1 MQKVKKVAH
10 TEWFRLKLMFQAD
23 RKVAALYVVVVGLYS
38 AIPLLSAWLWKLLV
52 DAFTQIYDSYSIKAD
67 VWIYLGLFL
76 TLQIVSS
83 LMMSANNMLTE
94 RINRASNCTL
104 NQMVMQKMAEVDMD
118 FLTIRRIRM
127 LYMLRSRVR
136 LIFPV
141 PSPMFFSVYL
151 NWLLCSHAWFSFYP
165 IIGLSESSL

>member
-1 MQKVKKVAH
+1 MQKVKQVAH
-10 TEWFRLKLMFQAD
+10 TEWFRLKLMFQAE
-23 RKVAALYVVVVGLYS
+23 RKVAVLYVVVVGLYS

-76 TLQIVSS
+76 TLQIVAS

-104 NQMVMQKMAEVDMD
+104 NQMVMQKMAEVDIVV
-118 FLTIRRIRM
+118 LQIK
-127 LYMLRSRVR
+127 
-136 LIFPV
+136 
-141 PSPMFFSVYL
+141 
-151 NWLLCSHAWFSFYP
+151 
-165 IIGLSESSL
+165 

>member
-76 TLQIVSS
+76 TLQI
-83 LMMSANNMLTE
+83 L
-94 RINRASNCTL
+94 
-104 NQMVMQKMAEVDMD
+104 
-118 FLTIRRIRM
+118 
-127 LYMLRSRVR
+127 
-136 LIFPV
+136 
-141 PSPMFFSVYL
+141 
-151 NWLLCSHAWFSFYP
+151 
-165 IIGLSESSL
+165 

>member
-94 RINRASNCTL
+94 RMGCQRDVPFV
-104 NQMVMQKMAEVDMD
+104 MVG
-118 FLTIRRIRM
+118 TI
-127 LYMLRSRVR
+127 
-136 LIFPV
+136 
-141 PSPMFFSVYL
+141 
-151 NWLLCSHAWFSFYP
+151 
-165 IIGLSESSL
+165 